1 MGDGAKRTRTVPSLG
16 GTLIS
21 IFDSVATQRV
31 TGAATDR
38 RLPEAHRG
46 HRPAGGATHLGAA
59 HVRAAQGEGR
69 VGAHH
74 ERRHR
79 VVRVLVADGESRARR
94 RVSRVY
100 SFARNLPDFISSG
113 EKISRSRD
121 PLSAMGRPETAPL
134 CTNGK
139 PRKTVQESSRVVT
152 RRHSDVIPPP
162 TASWPRTEQIA
173 P

>member
-1 MGDGAKRTRTVPSLG
+1 MGDGGEAHAHGAVVGRDLDLG
-16 GTLIS
+16 GEGS
-21 IFDSVATQRV
+21 
-31 TGAATDR
+31 GGEGKGGGGGDR
-38 RLPEAHRG
+38 STARG
-46 HRPAGGATHLGAA
+46 RPIGTSGEGGGGEGLGAA

-94 RVSRVY
+94 RKSRVY
-100 SFARNLPDFISSG
+100 RDIEEPTRFYLFW
-113 EKISRSRD
+113 EKIFEKSRS
-121 PLSAMGRPETAPL
+121 SVAMGRPETAPL

-152 RRHSDVIPPP
+152 RRHSELATDRV
-162 TASWPRTEQIA
+162 IA